1 MSSMPAWA
9 HDDSMVSSVLCK
21 KSPSFTISGLPL
33 WECMDRDYKNMTII
47 ISAPGYQYT
56 LMHIKYLQCVR
67 CGRKYPQE
75 EIRYRCDCG
84 DSIEIVYD
92 YGELAGKVDWAGLR
106 KRTFCHWRYR
116 EFFPNL
122 RKRNI
127 ITMVEG
133 GTSLVRSRDV
143 AGRAG
148 CRELLFKMESLN
160 PTGSFKDRGST
171 VEISQ
176 ANEYGART
184 LVCASTGNMG
194 ASVAAYCARGSIGCT
209 IFVPEITP
217 GIKLLQM
224 EAHGAVIERV
234 DGDYTLAAAE
244 ARRQYEEKGIY
255 LAGDYPYRSEGEKSV
270 AFELADVLGTD
281 YDYIACPI
289 GNGTLLHGMWKGL
302 KEMKLVGLID
312 RLPQV
317 LGVQA
322 EGCNTVVKAFLS
334 GTDRIVPVVPR
345 TLMDAVACGDPLDG
359 SWALRAL
366 RESGG
371 IGITVSD
378 NEAAC
383 ARDMLA
389 REEGIFAE
397 LSGALSTAGLIK
409 ACEQGLIEKDARV
422 VSVIT
427 GHGLKEPGAFRCV
440 TPRP

>member
-1 MSSMPAWA
+1 MR
-9 HDDSMVSSVLCK
+9 V
-21 KSPSFTISGLPL
+21 
-33 WECMDRDYKNMTII
+33 
-47 ISAPGYQYT
+47 
-56 LMHIKYLQCVR
+56 KYLQCVR
-67 CGRKYPQE
+67 CGSKYPKE
-75 EIRYRCDCG
+75 EIRYRCECG

-92 YGELAGKVDWAGLR
+92 YGELVGKINWADLR

-116 EFFPNL
+116 EFYPNL
-122 RKRNI
+122 RKGSI
-127 ITMVEG
+127 ITMGEG
-133 GTSLVRSRDV
+133 GTSLVRSRSV
-143 AGRAG
+143 VKRTG

-176 ANEYGART
+176 AHEYGAPE

-194 ASVAAYCARGSIGCT
+194 ASVAAYSARGGICCT
-209 IFVPEITP
+209 IYVPHNTP
-217 GIKLLQM
+217 RVKLLQM
-224 EAHGAVIERV
+224 EAHGALIKSVK
-234 DGDYTLAAAE
+234 GDYTDAAFE
-244 ARRQYEEKGIY
+244 AKRQFEEKDIY

-270 AFELADVLGTD
+270 SFELADMLGTD

-312 RLPQV
+312 RLPKI

-322 EGCNTVVKAFLS
+322 EGCNTVIKAFLDH
-334 GTDRIVPVVPR
+334 TDYVRPVIPH

-366 RESGG
+366 KESNG
-371 IGITVSD
+371 IGITASD
-378 NEAAC
+378 NEASC

-409 ACEQGLIEKDARV
+409 AYEDGLIEKDARV

-427 GHGLKEPGAFRCV
+427 GHGLKEPEAFRCD
-440 TPRP
+440 PSKIPLK

>member
-1 MSSMPAWA
+1 M
-9 HDDSMVSSVLCK
+9 
-21 KSPSFTISGLPL
+21 
-33 WECMDRDYKNMTII
+33 
-47 ISAPGYQYT
+47 
-56 LMHIKYLQCVR
+56 LMHVKYLQCVR
-67 CGRKYPQE
+67 CGRKYPKD

-92 YGELAGKVDWAGLR
+92 YGELAGKVNWAGLR

-116 EFFPNL
+116 EFYPVL
-122 RKRNI
+122 RKESI
-127 ITMVEG
+127 ITMGEG
-133 GTSLVRSRDV
+133 GTSLVRSRGV
-143 AGRAG
+143 VKRTG

-176 ANEYGART
+176 ANEYGARD

-194 ASVAAYCARGSIGCT
+194 ASVAAYCARGGIGCA
-209 IFVPEITP
+209 IYVPRVTP
-217 GIKLLQM
+217 RIKLLQM
-224 EAHGAVIERV
+224 EAHGASIVKV
-234 DGDYTLAAAE
+234 NGDYTGAAQE
-244 ARRQYEEKGIY
+244 ARRQFEEKGVY
-255 LAGDYPYRSEGEKSV
+255 LAGDYPYRGEGEKSV
-270 AFELADVLGTD
+270 SFELADVLGTD

-312 RLPQV
+312 RLPRV

-322 EGCNTVVKAFLS
+322 EGCDTVVKAFLS
-334 GTDRIVPVVPR
+334 HAEHIEPVVPH

-366 RESGG
+366 RESDG
-371 IGITVSD
+371 IGITASD
-378 NEAAC
+378 NEASC

-409 ACEQGLIEKDARV
+409 AYEEGLIEKDARV

-427 GHGLKEPGAFRCV
+427 GHGLKEPEAFKCIPARF
-440 TPRP
+440 

>member
-1 MSSMPAWA
+1 
-9 HDDSMVSSVLCK
+9 
-21 KSPSFTISGLPL
+21 
-33 WECMDRDYKNMTII
+33 
-47 ISAPGYQYT
+47 
-56 LMHIKYLQCVR
+56 MHVKYLRCVR
-67 CGRKYPQE
+67 CGRKYPKE

-92 YGELAGKVDWAGLR
+92 YGELAGKVSWADLR
-106 KRTFCHWRYR
+106 KRAFGHWRYL
-116 EFFPNL
+116 EFFPVL
-122 RKRNI
+122 RRRSI
-127 ITMVEG
+127 ISMEEG
-133 GTSLVRSRDV
+133 GTGLVRSRGV
-143 AGRAG
+143 VKRTG

-176 ANEYGART
+176 AYEYGT
-184 LVCASTGNMG
+184 QELVCASTGNMG
-194 ASVAAYCARGSIGCT
+194 ASVAAYCARGGISCT
-209 IFVPEITP
+209 IYVPQVTP
-217 GIKLLQM
+217 RIKLLQM
-224 EAHGAVIERV
+224 EAHGASIIKVE
-234 DGDYTLAAAE
+234 GDYTMAALE
-244 ARRQYEEKGIY
+244 ARRQFEEKGAY

-270 AFELADVLGTD
+270 SFELADAMGTD

-312 RLPQV
+312 RLPKM

-322 EGCNTVVKAFLS
+322 EGCNTVVKAFLGHS
-334 GTDRIVPVVPR
+334 DRIEPVVPH

-366 RESGG
+366 RESSGLG
-371 IGITVSD
+371 IAVSD
-378 NEAAC
+378 NEAGC

-409 ACEQGLIEKDARV
+409 AREEGLIEKDARV

-427 GHGLKEPGAFRCV
+427 GHGLKEPEAFKCYHPG
-440 TPRP
+440 TLD

>member
-1 MSSMPAWA
+1 M
-9 HDDSMVSSVLCK
+9 
-21 KSPSFTISGLPL
+21 
-33 WECMDRDYKNMTII
+33 
-47 ISAPGYQYT
+47 
-56 LMHIKYLQCVR
+56 LMHVKYLQCVR
-67 CGRKYPQE
+67 CGRKYPKE

-92 YGELAGKVDWAGLR
+92 YNELVGKVNWADLR

-116 EFFPNL
+116 EFYPEL
-122 RKRNI
+122 RKRSI
-127 ITMVEG
+127 ITMGEG
-133 GTSLVRSRDV
+133 GTSLVRSRSIV
-143 AGRAG
+143 KRTG

-176 ANEYGART
+176 ANEYGARE

-194 ASVAAYCARGSIGCT
+194 ASVAAYCARGGIECT
-209 IFVPEITP
+209 IYVPHVTP
-217 GIKLLQM
+217 RIKLLQM
-224 EAHGAVIERV
+224 EAHGALIKRV
-234 DGDYTLAAAE
+234 KGDYTRAALE
-244 ARRQYEEKGIY
+244 ARRQFEEKGIY

-270 AFELADVLGTD
+270 SFELADVLGTD

-312 RLPQV
+312 RLPKI

-334 GTDRIVPVVPR
+334 RAERIEPVVPH

-366 RESGG
+366 KESNG
-371 IGITVSD
+371 IGITASD
-378 NEAAC
+378 NEASC

-409 ACEQGLIEKDARV
+409 AYEEGLIEKDARV

-427 GHGLKEPGAFRCV
+427 GHGLKEPEAFKCY
-440 TPRP
+440 PS